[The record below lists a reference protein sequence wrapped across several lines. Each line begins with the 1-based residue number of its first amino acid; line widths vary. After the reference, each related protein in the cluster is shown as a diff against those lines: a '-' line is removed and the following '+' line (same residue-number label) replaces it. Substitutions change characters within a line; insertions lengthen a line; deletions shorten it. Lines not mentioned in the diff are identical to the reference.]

1 MASIDLNTLLELVG
15 TLNDTAEK
23 GGASERFRNYLRS
36 NIIHSVDAKAYIEA
50 ALARSGDQYN
60 KALQDL
66 INHLGQLLGFDV
78 TFGRYRGVRS
88 QVGFDGLWQSPTGW
102 SVIVETKTTDVYTVR
117 TDTLLGYINTL
128 VSERRIQSR
137 DKALGLYV
145 YGRFDRQTNQLE
157 NAIAVENRR
166 DQLRVVSVPALLTLL
181 GLKEDYGLSHES
193 ILGLLQPAPIR
204 IDPIVDLISGVVAK
218 EQERDTFLT
227 PSEEKA
233 TVSEFPHETVFTEK
247 TDHPHVRLV
256 GQGLDY
262 TNKVVTGIVFQDT
275 RYVASKWRDA
285 FEIVLDLLRESDSK
299 RFEESATTL
308 VGRKRPYFSADSS
321 VLRKGA
327 LIKGTDLYFETN
339 LSANHMTRV
348 AFELVDRMG
357 YNRTDLIFETADE
370 EP

>member
-1 MASIDLNTLLELVG
+1 MAPIDLNTLLELVG
-15 TLNDTAEK
+15 TLNDSVEK

-36 NIIHSVDAKAYIEA
+36 YIVHSVDARAYIEE
-50 ALARSGDQYN
+50 ALTHSGDQYN

-66 INHLGQLLGFDV
+66 INHLGYLLGFDV
-78 TFGRYRGVRS
+78 TFGRYRGIKS

-128 VSERRIQSR
+128 VSERRIPGR

-145 YGRFDRQTNQLE
+145 YGRFDRQTSQLE

-166 DQLRVVSVPALLTLL
+166 DQLRVVSVPALLNLL

-204 IDPIVDLISGVVAK
+204 IDPIVDLIGGVVAK

-233 TVSEFPHETVFTEK
+233 TGTEFPHEPALTEK
-247 TDHPHVRLV
+247 IDRPYVKLG
-256 GQGLDY
+256 GQGYDY
-262 TNKVVTGIVFQDT
+262 TNKIVTSVVFQGT
-275 RYVASKWRDA
+275 RYPVSKWRDA
-285 FEIVLDLLRESDSK
+285 FEIVMDLLREGESK
-299 RFEESATTL
+299 RFEEIAATL
-308 VGRKRPYFSADSS
+308 VGRKRPYFSTDSS
-321 VLRKGA
+321 VLRKAA
-327 LIKGTDLYFETN
+327 LIKGTNLYFETN
-339 LSANHMTRV
+339 LSANHMSRV
-348 AFELVDRMG
+348 AFELVERMG
-357 YNRTDLIFETADE
+357 HNRTDLIFETAE
-370 EP
+370 ETP

>member
-15 TLNDTAEK
+15 TLNDTVEK

-50 ALARSGDQYN
+50 ALTRSGDQYN

-102 SVIVETKTTDVYTVR
+102 SVIVETKTSDVYTVR

-145 YGRFDRQTNQLE
+145 YGRFDRQTSQLE

-181 GLKEDYGLSHES
+181 ALKEDYGLSHES

-218 EQERDTFLT
+218 EQERDMFFT
-227 PSEEKA
+227 PGEEKV
-233 TVSEFPHETVFTEK
+233 TVPQSSYEPVFTEK
-247 TDHPHVRLV
+247 TENPQVRLS

-262 TNKVVTGIVFQDT
+262 TNKTVTNVVFQGA
-275 RYVASKWRDA
+275 RYPASKWRDA
-285 FEIVLDLLRESDSK
+285 FEIVIGLLHEGDPK
-299 RFEESATTL
+299 RFEETAVTL
-308 VGRKRPYFSADSS
+308 VGRKRPYFSTDSS
-321 VLRKGA
+321 VLRKGG
-327 LIKGTDLYFETN
+327 LIKGTNLYFETN
-339 LSANHMTRV
+339 LSANHMTKV
-348 AFELVDRMG
+348 ALELVDRMG
-357 YNRTDLIFETADE
+357 YNRNDLTFETSDG